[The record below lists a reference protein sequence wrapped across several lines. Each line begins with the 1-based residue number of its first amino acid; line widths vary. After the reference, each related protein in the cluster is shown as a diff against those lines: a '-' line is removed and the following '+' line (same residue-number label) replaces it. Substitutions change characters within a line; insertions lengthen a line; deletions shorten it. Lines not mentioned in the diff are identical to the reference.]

1 MSTRIIKNEDAL
13 DNAGMTASLLCAAHC
28 ALLPIV
34 VTLLPLVGLSFLAHE
49 TTEWMLLGLSAA
61 LGMSSLCL
69 GFRQHRSR
77 RALAVLSAGLAL
89 LAGGHMVEHLEVGEF
104 GVALVVLGGLTVAA
118 AHWVNRRLCLA
129 CRVCHDEENGSC
141 RGHNG

>member
-1 MSTRIIKNEDAL
+1 MSTRIIKNEEAL
-13 DNAGMTASLLCAAHC
+13 DNAGMTASLMCAAHC

-34 VTLLPLVGLSFLAHE
+34 VTLLPVVGLGFLAHE
-49 TTEWMLLGLSAA
+49 TTEWMLLGLAAA

-69 GFRQHRSR
+69 GFRRHRSR
-77 RALAVLSAGLAL
+77 RALVVLSAGLAL
-89 LAGGHMVEHLEVGEF
+89 LAGGRMVEHLEVGEF
-104 GVALVVLGGLTVAA
+104 GVALVVLGGLTVAG

-141 RGHNG
+141 RGHNE